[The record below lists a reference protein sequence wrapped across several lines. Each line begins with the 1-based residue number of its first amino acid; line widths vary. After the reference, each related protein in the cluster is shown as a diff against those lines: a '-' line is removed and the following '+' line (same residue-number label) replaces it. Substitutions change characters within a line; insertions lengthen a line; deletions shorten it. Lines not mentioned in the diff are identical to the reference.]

1 MYYIWKFYF
10 ILPYNKYNRVG
21 GTQVTKKKLLRA
33 INIKYSPPFVFMHQA
48 QKLRYKSE
56 EV

>member
-1 MYYIWKFYF
+1 MCKFCF
-10 ILPYNKYNRVG
+10 ILPYNKYNTVS
-21 GTQVTKKKLLRA
+21 GTQVTKKKPLRA
-33 INIKYSPPFVFMHQA
+33 INIKHSPPFVFKHQA